1 MFLFDS
7 YHVSR
12 DYCNFAYSVLAS
24 FRIGMSGSA
33 SFQRLKKDEAYRK
46 AGRPDRKNPTADTP
60 GVLGV
65 RYRYHP
71 SSTENAPCAPGVHAK
86 EVPAMPVTKEFIV
99 LMEDRPS
106 TLGKLCQALADRGVN
121 ILALQSFPIG
131 GKSVTRFIVD
141 NPTTAKTVL
150 DTERLTYVE
159 AEIVQAKLPHRPGEI
174 ARVASRLGEANININ
189 YAYCGLEPGT
199 NTPLVF
205 FGVAE
210 VSKAAP
216 ILEQA
221 AAATAKP

>member
-1 MFLFDS
+1 MPL
-7 YHVSR
+7 
-12 DYCNFAYSVLAS
+12 
-24 FRIGMSGSA
+24 
-33 SFQRLKKDEAYRK
+33 
-46 AGRPDRKNPTADTP
+46 
-60 GVLGV
+60 
-65 RYRYHP
+65 
-71 SSTENAPCAPGVHAK
+71 AK
-86 EVPAMPVTKEFIV
+86 EFTV

-106 TLGKLCQALADRGVN
+106 TLGKVCRTFADREVN

-141 NPTTAKTVL
+141 NPSTAKTVL
-150 DTERLTYVE
+150 DSEQLTYVE
-159 AEIVQAKLPHRPGEI
+159 AEIVQTKVPHRPGEI

-221 AAATAKP
+221 AAAAAKP